1 MRRSLLS
8 RIASLTIQSTCLIS
22 ILRLQSLYVVSHTD
36 DISWNNPLPAIWSS
50 TEVNV
55 GILCS
60 CLPTLKGLVSRFYPS
75 LFGSTLHTY
84 GNASRASAP
93 IEFGDISSRPPQP
106 HELVAGERVDRFDDK
121 EKGALRYEAFEADD
135 KDDTGE
141 NHARRGSRMSY
152 YRHSKTPSIVE
163 LDGGR
168 RDDETIGSEGGSI
181 RQLAPIPRS
190 YQPM

>member
-1 MRRSLLS
+1 M
-8 RIASLTIQSTCLIS
+8 IS

-60 CLPTLKGLVSRFYPS
+60 CLPTLKGLLNRFYPS

-84 GNASRASAP
+84 GYASRASAP
-93 IEFGDISSRPPQP
+93 IEFGNISSRPPEP
-106 HELVAGERVDRFDDK
+106 HELVVGEQAK
-121 EKGALRYEAFEADD
+121 ELGDEEKRTSRYETYEAYD
-135 KDDTGE
+135 KYDTIDSP
-141 NHARRGSRMSY
+141 SRSYGPASY
-152 YRHSKTPSIVE
+152 YRHSKTQSIVE
-163 LDGGR
+163 QDSSR

-181 RQLAPIPRS
+181 HQLAPIPRS

>member
-1 MRRSLLS
+1 ML
-8 RIASLTIQSTCLIS
+8 IEFSTCLIS

-36 DISWNNPLPAIWSS
+36 DITWNNPLPAIWSS

-60 CLPTLKGLVSRFYPS
+60 CLPTLKGLISRFYPS
-75 LFGSTLHTY
+75 LFASNVHTY
-84 GNASRASAP
+84 GYASRASAP
-93 IEFGDISSRPPQP
+93 IEIGDISSRPPEP
-106 HELVAGERVDRFDDK
+106 HELVAGDRVK
-121 EKGALRYEAFEADD
+121 ELGNAEKNTPRYEAYGVDD
-135 KDDTGE
+135 KY
-141 NHARRGSRMSY
+141 HAGDVPSRSNSNMSY
-152 YRHSKTPSIVE
+152 YRHSKTPSMVE
-163 LDGGR
+163 QDSGR